1 MFDIDSITEIWQTI
15 ARNKTRSL
23 LTAFGVFWGIFI
35 LVILLAC
42 GNGFDNGLRSNIEGF
57 ATNSTFIIPSET
69 TEAYKGY
76 QKGRDWDFT
85 MSDFEAIIAW

>member
-1 MFDIDSITEIWQTI
+1 MFDVDSINEIWQTI

-42 GNGFDNGLRSNIEGF
+42 GNGFDNGIRSQVEGF
-57 ATNSTFIIPSET
+57 ATNSTFMIPSNT

-76 QKGRDWDFT
+76 QKGRSWHL
-85 MSDFEAIIAW
+85 EIYIQWRK